1 MKRRQFI
8 ESFAAITGTTLIP
21 VVHAQPAYDPNGAI
35 GPGKLL
41 VLEETPRGRVIVVD
55 SVTYG
60 AGSLRGDDVMIAAS
74 YAGAS
79 SLLFPLMRGVKAVV
93 AHEAGVGKDGAGIS
107 GLQLC
112 QGFGVPAAA
121 VETMS
126 AGLSLGGSMIGGIVA
141 HVNPAAAALGV
152 RRGQTAAEAARAMLA
167 GAAGVPRK
175 VEGAVDPR
183 VYEVARTEKGR
194 VIATASTFSIK
205 EPMPDAVI
213 CGASHTARVF
223 AESLQKIGPRGAM
236 ANDAGFAKFNSG
248 IDGLPILE
256 QMKIAGAA
264 VAAAS
269 ARIGDGLS
277 TYNDGMISAI
287 NSLAASR
294 GVKVGMAAK
303 EAAALMLG

>member
-21 VVHAQPAYDPNGAI
+21 VVHAQPSYDPNGAI

-93 AHEAGVGKDGAGIS
+93 AHEAGVGKDNAGIS
-107 GLQLC
+107 GLQFC
-112 QGFGVPAAA
+112 QGFSVPAAA

-126 AGLSLGGSMIGGIVA
+126 AGLSLGGSMIGGIVS
-141 HVNPAAAALGV
+141 HVNAAAAALGV

-167 GAAGVPRK
+167 GPAGVPRK

-183 VYEVARTEKGR
+183 VYEVARTDKGR

-248 IDGLPILE
+248 IDGLPILD
-256 QMKIAGAA
+256 QMGMAGAA
-264 VAAAS
+264 VAATS

-277 TYNDGMISAI
+277 TYNDGVISAI

-294 GVKVGMAAK
+294 GVKVGMPAK
-303 EAAALMLG
+303 EAAALM

>member
-1 MKRRQFI
+1 MKRREFV
-8 ESFAAITGTTLIP
+8 EAFAVVGGATLIP
-21 VVHAQPAYDPNGAI
+21 TVHAQPAYDPNGAI

-41 VLEETPRGRVIVVD
+41 VLEETPRGRIIVVD

-93 AHEAGVGKDGAGIS
+93 AHEAGVGKDNAGIS

-112 QGFGVPAAA
+112 QGFAVPAAA

-126 AGLSLGGSMIGGIVA
+126 AGLSLGGSMIGGIVS
-141 HVNPAAAALGV
+141 HVNEAAAALGV
-152 RRGQTAAEAARAMLA
+152 RRGQTAAAAARAMLA
-167 GAAGVPRK
+167 GPAGVPRK
-175 VEGAVDPR
+175 VEGAVDLR
-183 VYEVARTEKGR
+183 VYEVARTGKGR

-248 IDGLPILE
+248 IDGLPILD
-256 QMKIAGAA
+256 QMGIAGAA
-264 VAAAS
+264 VAATS

-277 TYNDGMISAI
+277 TYNDGVISAI

-294 GVKVGMAAK
+294 GVKVGMPAK